1 MDADI
6 LNAKQNVIYP
16 LVIVIFFPWSWTLM
30 KPSCRSV
37 APGLKNIRIDDLL
50 DTISY
55 VLKKLQ
61 FTAHLNMDFF

>member
-6 LNAKQNVIYP
+6 LKAKQNVNCN
-16 LVIVIFFPWSWTLM
+16 FFPLSWTLM

-55 VLKKLQ
+55 VLKNCNLPR
-61 FTAHLNMDFF
+61 T